1 MKQEFVTTT
10 GIAVIENNT
19 LYIRRKTGSNYKT
32 LFRIVV
38 SLLFIYRVLL
48 EIEKEPSPK
57 RSIGIFVYSVAT
69 LIWLAPL
76 IYDLLTKTLSN
87 RILLTKIESYKI
99 EEDVNGLEVHL
110 ILQLSFRKKIITF
123 RKLENQLE
131 PFAATLQA
139 NQIIMEPA

>member
-1 MKQEFVTTT
+1 MRQEFVTTT
-10 GIAVIENNT
+10 GIAVVENNI
-19 LYIRRKTGSNYKT
+19 LYVKRKTGSNYKT

-69 LIWLAPL
+69 LIWLTPL
-76 IYDLLTKTLSN
+76 IYDLFTKSLSN

-110 ILQLSFRKKIITF
+110 ILQHSFRKKIITF

-131 PFAATLQA
+131 PFIAALEA